1 MNIPT
6 GNVTFLFTDIEGST
20 KLSQDF
26 PDMLQTALQL
36 HHDLLQQ
43 TIESNNGFV
52 FEIVGDAFCCSFESA
67 DDAVKAAVDAQLRLS
82 QVNWEE
88 PVLKIRI
95 GIHSGNAEWNGKNY
109 MGYITLARTARI
121 MSSAYGEQIIISNT
135 TYELCCDRSERIK
148 KLNISFRD
156 LGERRLKDVIQPIRI
171 YQVMS
176 PGIREDFP
184 PLKTLDARP
193 NNLPVQLTSFIG
205 REKEIS
211 DVKKLLGGTR
221 LLTLLGPGGTGKT
234 RLSLQ
239 TAADLIDEFENGV
252 WIIELAALL
261 DPFLLPNLIME
272 TLGIMEE
279 PGKTSENILINNIK
293 KKEILLILD
302 NCEHLIEACSALSEK
317 LLQNSQKM
325 KIIAT
330 SREALRCEGEIT
342 HKVMSLSHPDPAQK
356 ITPVQLSEY
365 EAVRLFI
372 ERAIA
377 VNPNFRVNNENA
389 PALAQICF
397 QLDGIPLAIELAAV
411 RIKVLPV
418 EKICEKL
425 DDRFRLLT
433 GGRRTA
439 LPRQQTLKALID
451 WSYGLLTDE
460 EKIFWRRLSV
470 FSGGWTL
477 MDAEEICSD
486 ELLNKY
492 DILELTNSLVEKSIV
507 LYMDITGRYKMLETI
522 KQYGYDILKDYDED
536 NIFRNRHLD
545 YYLNLCEEAIPEL
558 SGAKARSWFRR
569 FDEEYPN
576 IQSALN
582 RAIEVNLNDKGHRLA
597 GAMIK
602 YWDFRG
608 YLAEASN
615 WHDKLLQNTE
625 GVSQLLIANT
635 NRNAG
640 MFATQQGKNLIA
652 VKFIEESLR
661 IYRELD
667 DLNGLSISLN
677 TLGLIESDLG
687 NYKKSR
693 SILEENLKIKR
704 ELNQELGIS
713 SALNSLGLIELAEG
727 DLESAEKYFIESFDI
742 AKKIENDEYIGIGLN
757 NLGQVYAIRGDYEK
771 SKIYFDEGLKI
782 DREVGNKN
790 GMCISLINIGILALQ
805 NADYKT
811 AQKYLEEAFTLS
823 REIGNNVGHLYSL
836 VSLGQLSF
844 KKEEMIKSKKYFE
857 DCLLSQSEFT
867 EIKSFTLAVAG
878 IAEIKLVDGE
888 FETAV
893 RLMGALKA
901 KLDSLGAYLDVEV
914 NSKINEILNAAELK
928 IGKEKTSE
936 EFEKG
941 KSLSDQD
948 AIELAVR

>member
-1 MNIPT
+1 MKIPT

-20 KLSQDF
+20 KLAQDF
-26 PDMLQTALQL
+26 PDKLQPALHK
-36 HHDLLQQ
+36 HHEILQQ
-43 TIESNNGFV
+43 AIESNNGFV
-52 FEIVGDAFCCSFESA
+52 FEIVGDAFCCSFENA
-67 DDAVKAAVDAQLRLS
+67 DEAVKAAVDAQLSLA
-82 QVNWEE
+82 QVKWEE

-95 GIHSGNAEWNGKNY
+95 GIHSGNTEWNGKSY
-109 MGYITLARTARI
+109 MGYITLARTARV
-121 MSSAYGEQIIISNT
+121 MSSAYGEQIIITNT
-135 TYELCCDRSERIK
+135 TYELCGNKPERIK

-171 YQVMS
+171 FQVLS
-176 PGIREDFP
+176 PGLREDFP

-205 REKEIS
+205 REKEIT
-211 DVKKLLGGTR
+211 DVKKILTGAR

-261 DPFLLPNLIME
+261 DPYLLPNIIME
-272 TLGIMEE
+272 TLGIKEE
-279 PGKTSENILINNIK
+279 PGKSSENILFDHLK
-293 KKEILLILD
+293 KKEILIILD
-302 NCEHLIEACSALSEK
+302 NCEHLIEACSALAEK
-317 LLQNSQKM
+317 LLQNSQKI

-330 SREALRCEGEIT
+330 SRESLRCEGEIT
-342 HKVMSLSHPDPAQK
+342 HKVLSLSHPDPAQK
-356 ITPVQLSEY
+356 ITPIQLSQF

-372 ERAIA
+372 ERALA
-377 VNPNFRVNNENA
+377 VNPDFRVSNENA

-433 GGRRTA
+433 GGKRTA
-439 LPRQQTLKALID
+439 LPRQQTLRALID

-477 MDAEEICSD
+477 SDAEEICSD

-492 DILELTNSLVEKSIV
+492 DILELTNSLVEKSITIY
-507 LYMDITGRYKMLETI
+507 LEIPGRYRMLETI
-522 KQYGYDILKDYDED
+522 KQYGYERLKEAGED
-536 NIFRNRHLD
+536 KIFKNRHLN
-545 YYLNLCEEAIPEL
+545 YYLNLCESAVPDF

-569 FDEEYPN
+569 FDDEYPN

-582 RAIEVNLNDKGHRLA
+582 HSLEINSNVEGHRLA
-597 GAMIK
+597 GAMTK

-608 YLAEASN
+608 HLSEASN
-615 WHDKLLQNTE
+615 WLDKLLQKTD
-625 GVSQLLIANT
+625 GISQLQIANSK
-635 NRNAG
+635 RIAG
-640 MFATQQGKNLIA
+640 IFATQQGKNISA
-652 VKFIEESLR
+652 AKFIEESLD
-661 IYRELD
+661 IYRNLED
-667 DLNGLSISLN
+667 KNGLSNSLN

-687 NYKKSR
+687 NYKR
-693 SILEENLKIKR
+693 ARALQEENLMIKR
-704 ELNQELGIS
+704 ELKQELGIS
-713 SALNSLGLIELAEG
+713 SALNSIGLVVLAEG
-727 DLESAEKYFIESFDI
+727 DLENAEKYFKESFEI
-742 AKKIENDEYIGIGLN
+742 AEEIGNDEYIGIGLN
-757 NLGQVYAIRGDYEK
+757 NLGQVYAMRGDYEK
-771 SKIYFDEGLKI
+771 SKIYFDEGLKT
-782 DREVGNKN
+782 DREAGNKN
-790 GMCISLINIGILALQ
+790 GMCISLINIGVLALQ

-811 AQKYLEEAFTLS
+811 AQGYLEEAFMLS
-823 REIGNNVGHLYSL
+823 REIGNNIGHLYSL

-844 KKEEMIKSKKYFE
+844 KKEEMVMAKKYFV
-857 DCLLSQSEFT
+857 DCLTAQSEFT
-867 EIKSFTLAVAG
+867 ELKSFTLAVTG
-878 IAEIKLVDGE
+878 IAELKLLNDE
-888 FETAV
+888 SEIAV

-901 KLDSLGAYLDVEV
+901 KLDLTGAYLDDEV
-914 NSKINEILNAAELK
+914 NSKINEILDTSELK

-941 KSLSDQD
+941 KSLSDKD
-948 AIELAVR
+948 AIELAVK

>member
-1 MNIPT
+1 MKIPT

-20 KLSQDF
+20 KLAQDF
-26 PDMLQTALQL
+26 PDKLQAALLL
-36 HHDLLQQ
+36 HHEILQQ
-43 TIESNNGFV
+43 AIESNNGYV

-67 DDAVKAAVDAQLRLS
+67 DDAVKAGVDSQLSLS

-95 GIHSGNAEWNGKNY
+95 GIHSGNTEWNGKSY
-109 MGYITLARTARI
+109 MGYITLARTARV

-135 TYELCCDRSERIK
+135 TYEQCSDRSVRIK

-171 YQVMS
+171 YQVLS
-176 PGIREDFP
+176 PGLREDFP

-211 DVKKLLGGTR
+211 DVKKLLAGTR

-252 WIIELAALL
+252 WITELAALL

-272 TLGIMEE
+272 TLGIKEE
-279 PGKTSENILINNIK
+279 PGKTPENILIDNIK

-302 NCEHLIEACSALSEK
+302 NCEHLIEACSALAEK

-342 HKVMSLSHPDPAQK
+342 HKVLSLSHPDPAKK
-356 ITPVQLSEY
+356 ISPIQLSQY

-372 ERAIA
+372 ERALA
-377 VNPNFRVNNENA
+377 LNPNFRVSNENA

-433 GGRRTA
+433 GGKRTA
-439 LPRQQTLKALID
+439 LPRQQTLKAMID

-477 MDAEEICSD
+477 TDAEEICSD

-492 DILELTNSLVEKSIV
+492 DMLDLTNSLVEKSIIQ
-507 LYMDITGRYKMLETI
+507 YMESSFRYKMLETI
-522 KQYGYDILKDYDED
+522 KQYGYEILKDSGEGMM
-536 NIFRNRHLD
+536 FKNRHLN
-545 YYLNLCEEAIPEL
+545 YYLNLCEEAVPDFN
-558 SGAKARSWFRR
+558 GAKARSWFRR

-576 IQSALN
+576 IQSALS
-582 RAIEVNLNDKGHRLA
+582 RAVDENLNEDGHRLA
-597 GAMIK
+597 GAMTK
-602 YWDFRG
+602 YWDMRG
-608 YLAEASN
+608 HLTEASS
-615 WHDKLLQNTE
+615 WLEKLLQNNE
-625 GVSQLLIANT
+625 GVSKLLIANT
-635 NRNAG
+635 YRNAG

-652 VKFIEESLR
+652 LKFIEESLL
-661 IYRELD
+661 IYRELGD
-667 DLNGLSISLN
+667 KNGLSISLN

-687 NYKKSR
+687 NLKRSR

-713 SALNSLGLIELAEG
+713 SALNSLGLIVLAEG
-727 DLESAEKYFIESFDI
+727 DTENAEKYFRESFDI

-771 SKIYFDEGLKI
+771 SKIYFDEGLKT
-782 DREVGNKN
+782 DRETGNKN
-790 GMCISLINIGILALQ
+790 GMCISLINIGVLALQ
-805 NADYKT
+805 NDDYKT
-811 AQKYLEEAFTLS
+811 AQDYLEEALTLS
-823 REIGNNVGHLYSL
+823 REIGNNIGYLYSL

-844 KKEEMIKSKKYFE
+844 KKEEMTMAKKYFD
-857 DCLLSQSEFT
+857 DCLASQIEFT
-867 EIKSFTLAVAG
+867 EIKSFTLAVTG
-878 IAEIKLVDGE
+878 IAELKLLDGE

-893 RLMGALKA
+893 RLIGALKA
-901 KLDSLGAYLDVEV
+901 KLDSTGAYLEDEV
-914 NSKINEILNAAELK
+914 NSKIKEILNTAELN
-928 IGKEKTSE
+928 IGKEKTLE

-941 KSLSDQD
+941 KSLSDKD
-948 AIELAVR
+948 AIELAMR